1 MLKTFYDEKGN
12 ATLDFLK
19 INNICNTSV
28 GADYLA
34 YLCINF
40 PKKVSNYLNNLNESE
55 LSLAL
60 SNMNYCFSKYRKNVI
75 YSDYNDRNNL
85 NGEYKKSEKSQEK
98 IELKNYQILLK
109 LYGSMKFILSSGE
122 LALKKTYLDL
132 IEHSMKFAQQQYEKD
147 EIKPK
152 K

>member
-1 MLKTFYDEKGN
+1 M
-12 ATLDFLK
+12 
-19 INNICNTSV
+19 
-28 GADYLA
+28 
-34 YLCINF
+34 
-40 PKKVSNYLNNLNESE
+40 
-55 LSLAL
+55 
-60 SNMNYCFSKYRKNVI
+60 
-75 YSDYNDRNNL
+75 
-85 NGEYKKSEKSQEK
+85 NGEYKKLEKSQEK
-98 IELKNYQILLK
+98 IDLKNYQTLLK